1 MRNSTMGLARQLKE
15 NHRKD
20 VRAMSNKNNKSKN
33 DEIALGRNF
42 LKSNWKKIEG
52 YITDQ
57 RKGVPVPETEKSFE
71 DIDTVVAL
79 VPPEEIT
86 TDEVTVKEAISH
98 RKSRRRFLDVPLTLE
113 ELSFLCWATQGV
125 QNRSG
130 STVFRT
136 VPSAG
141 ARHSFETYL
150 AIFNVE
156 GVQPGLYYYQASKNR
171 LIALSLDED
180 LRMNVDRAIF
190 GQSFGSS
197 VIFLWS
203 TVPYRMEWRYAPV
216 AHKIIALDA
225 GHVCQNLYLACEAVG
240 CGTCAIGA
248 YNQEEVDAVVGLDG
262 KDEFIIYVA
271 PVGKIKKP

>member
-1 MRNSTMGLARQLKE
+1 MNS
-15 NHRKD
+15 
-20 VRAMSNKNNKSKN
+20 KNNRSKN
-33 DEIALGRNF
+33 DEIAQGRNF

-57 RKGVPVPETEKSFE
+57 RKGVPVPDPEKSFE
-71 DIDTVVAL
+71 EFDTIVAL
-79 VPPEEIT
+79 VAPDDIT
-86 TDEVTVKEAISH
+86 VEEVTVREAIAR
-98 RKSRRRFLDVPLTLE
+98 RKSRRRFIDVPLTLE

-125 QNRSG
+125 HSSSG

-150 AIFNVE
+150 AVFNVE
-156 GVQPGLYYYQASKNR
+156 GVQPGLYHYQASKER
-171 LIALSLDED
+171 LVGLSFDED
-180 LRMNVDRAIF
+180 LQMDVDRAIF

-225 GHVCQNLYLACEAVG
+225 GHVCQNLYLACEALG

-248 YNQEEVDAVVGLDG
+248 YNQEAVDAVVGLDG
-262 KDEFIIYVA
+262 EDEFVIYVA